1 MKRYLLDDRDI
12 QPIITSALNQGD
24 ARFVNVSGDTM
35 TGKLKTPSVS
45 ANYLQVN
52 TGVTVTPSAGT
63 MTWNTLDKTID
74 VGLENGSVLQLG
86 QEEILYATNKTGST
100 ITNGQIVK
108 VTGSSGNRVVV
119 SLGQATSAAQSI
131 SVFAIA
137 TQTIANNG
145 SGYFTRFGIVRDI
158 NTGSWLEGDLLW
170 LSTSAGTL
178 TNVQPAKNYTQM
190 PVAIVTR
197 AHATVGTIM
206 VSPTLVPRLKT
217 LGDVENYTSATEGNY
232 LAFNNGLWRPRG
244 NFYNFEDVTQKF
256 YDKEGKWDSTTTTVS
271 ANSASWATTTH
282 DSTLSGNGTVSSPL
296 GVVGVFDTYKV
307 QIDADDESGP
317 GYLAEKITA
326 GDNIVL
332 TRTTGEHGTRIEIK
346 ADVPVIS
353 ATAVSAF
360 AVSQGTATYES
371 GYDDVKFKTSAIEFG
386 SFVTSADET
395 VYANVDEGYWQVN
408 VHGSVNIPDNRETYT
423 TVLSGDYIVNSTSA
437 AVSTYLPLGFEI
449 QGDATLLSGTNV
461 SIGKSGI
468 YQLNFKCDLGIKN
481 LSNGV
486 KFDVYH
492 LRAGNLVKAYRCGS
506 NIQLDDDTH
515 LVGYAMDTA
524 AIAVMIDADL
534 NDQIVV
540 HYDASPGC
548 YIDAAHLSLDPVS
561 TPLYQG
567 SIHLLK
573 ANVTESWTVV
583 DTLDIA
589 GDFGST
595 PFSMNKV
602 FNCAAGD
609 RFKIALYSQDG
620 TIELSNVTFSGHS
633 VRSMTVGSGSTSG
646 VSDGKVKVTSAG
658 TADYLVNKIE
668 AASGSPITVTIVD
681 DTLVLDAI
689 QDDISDPLIRT
700 IGLMNENGLF
710 GFGGNCYS
718 NVWEDGEWDTG
729 LQQNTTDAF
738 YRVSVE
744 GRGTITKVKFFI
756 NSFNDVDYGVSAS
769 GNFGAVRI
777 GLFTLDGTCKGQTA
791 WVRGLSALGTTTL
804 DMTPCS
810 GQNLTIER
818 NTEYWIGIVA
828 RGMQLISYNKADSGF
843 DPGNNALRYALSIR
857 ATSMGA
863 SWSPNFWNTSG
874 GGFIQNKV
882 PVILMSSTE

>member
-12 QPIITSALNQGD
+12 QPIITSALSQGD

-35 TGKLKTPSVS
+35 TGQLKVPSVS
-45 ANYLQVN
+45 ANYLQVS
-52 TGVTVTPSAGT
+52 TGATVTPSAGT
-63 MTWNTLDKTID
+63 LSWNALDKTVD
-74 VGLENGSVLQLG
+74 VGLEGSVLQLG
-86 QEEILYATNKTGST
+86 QEEILYATNLTGSP

-108 VTGSSGNRVVV
+108 VTGSSGNRVVI
-119 SLGQATSAAQSI
+119 SLGQATPGAQSI

-178 TNVQPAKNYTQM
+178 TNVQPDKNYTQL

-206 VSPTLVPRLKT
+206 VAPTLVPRLKT

-244 NFYNFEDVTQKF
+244 NFYNFEDVVQKF

-307 QIDADDESGP
+307 MIDADDESGP
-317 GYLAEKITA
+317 GYLSEKLVA
-326 GDNIVL
+326 GDGVL
-332 TRTTGEHGTRIEIK
+332 LNRKVDEHGTRIEIK
-346 ADVPVIS
+346 SDTVYPPIEWLESKLTAGPGITISADANTVTIGTSATSAVNPIIVEYSNQDEIALPYTDSGSALNVWAGDNYFPMDEQNIDNFDCFDNTNGIFSPNKEGYFLFSFSGLLKITSGYTFAKKTSISIRVIQGYNNNNFNNGGVGGEVKFFEMYEDGQTIPVTFNTIVDMRKFGFGSYLPQAVLVITWNANGVDYSNHMSISFSQLHIHEITQSTVIS
-353 ATAVSAF
+353 GGGGG
-360 AVSQGTATYES
+360 GTEDTYK
-371 GYDDVKFKTSAIEFG
+371 VKT
-386 SFVTSADET
+386 TSADSNPN
-395 VYANVDEGYWQVN
+395 Y
-408 VHGSVNIPDNRETYT
+408 
-423 TVLSGDYIVNSTSA
+423 LSSKIV
-437 AVSTYLPLGFEI
+437 
-449 QGDATLLSGTNV
+449 
-461 SIGKSGI
+461 
-468 YQLNFKCDLGIKN
+468 
-481 LSNGV
+481 
-486 KFDVYH
+486 
-492 LRAGNLVKAYRCGS
+492 
-506 NIQLDDDTH
+506 
-515 LVGYAMDTA
+515 
-524 AIAVMIDADL
+524 
-534 NDQIVV
+534 
-540 HYDASPGC
+540 
-548 YIDAAHLSLDPVS
+548 
-561 TPLYQG
+561 
-567 SIHLLK
+567 
-573 ANVTESWTVV
+573 
-583 DTLDIA
+583 
-589 GDFGST
+589 
-595 PFSMNKV
+595 
-602 FNCAAGD
+602 AAG
-609 RFKIALYSQDG
+609 
-620 TIELSNVTFSGHS
+620 
-633 VRSMTVGSGSTSG
+633 
-646 VSDGKVKVTSAG
+646 
-658 TADYLVNKIE
+658 
-668 AASGSPITVTIVD
+668 GSPITVTVVD

-769 GNFGAVRI
+769 GNFGACRI

-804 DMTPCS
+804 DMTPCG